1 MDTNALF
8 ILYYSTWA
16 LSIIFYVYSAYKCGF
31 KLATA
36 SNFAFVFA
44 MLIIA
49 LPGFYV
55 AQGTADQVIE
65 NSFNAGFDRQLYWL
79 YFLFMPI
86 ASMGLILGQLAGKQI
101 YIKTTPRK
109 KMNSTIKLLFFL
121 FSVYCFLYLL
131 WLPQIPLNNLLFSSS
146 FSFAEIYLQ
155 RIAITHGLGQI
166 ENLPIVFRYWR
177 HVAQSILPALFY
189 YLFITAR
196 IKHRNT
202 LLILFLFLYILYL
215 QIFTLEKAPF
225 LYFLLGIPFLLY
237 LRKQNEKA
245 RFETNQ
251 FRMIFRYGVGLTA
264 IFVSLVFIYKYF
276 VNVQDDVWG
285 SLFLRLT
292 AQSASDYLQIDYVR
306 HIGFLGFSGIRMP
319 ILSSLLNLEY
329 INPSKYAISI
339 MYPSKVM
346 GEIMGAAGGMSL
358 TNLFY
363 IMGWFSILIFLMLV
377 FVFGYIDR
385 VMINSIYHPV
395 NKSCVYLNISFYAM
409 LTLHYSFAV
418 GSSVW
423 NVFAIPTILS
433 IPLIII
439 MAVYF
444 FFVKIPKS
452 IVVRKKLLRKILLSD
467 KAIEKQN
474 YTNINLK
481 KI

>member
-16 LSIIFYVYSAYKCGF
+16 LSIVFYVYSAYKFGF
-31 KLATA
+31 KLASA

-86 ASMGLILGQLAGKQI
+86 ASIGLILGNLGGQRI
-101 YIKTTPRK
+101 YLKIVPKRK
-109 KMNSTIKLLFFL
+109 MDFRVKILFL
-121 FSVYCFLYLL
+121 ICSAYCLLYLV
-131 WLPQIPLNNLLFSSS
+131 WLPDIPLNNLFSSS
-146 FSFAEIYLQ
+146 FNFAEVYLQ
-155 RIAITHGLGQI
+155 RIAITHGLGYE

-177 HVAQSILPALFY
+177 NIAQYILPSLFY
-189 YLFITAR
+189 YFLITAR
-196 IKHRNT
+196 MKHYNA
-202 LLILFLFLYILYL
+202 LLLSFLFFYVLYL
-215 QIFTLEKAPF
+215 QVFTIEKGPF
-225 LYFLLGIPFLLY
+225 LYFLLGILFLLY
-237 LRKQNEKA
+237 LRKQNEKKK
-245 RFETNQ
+245 FKINKFQT
-251 FRMIFRYGVGLTA
+251 IFKYSVGLTA
-264 IFVSLVFIYKYF
+264 IFISLAFVYQYF
-276 VNVQDDVWG
+276 MNAQDSIWG
-285 SLFLRLT
+285 SLLSRLMK
-292 AQSASDYLQIDYVR
+292 QSASDYLQIDYVR
-306 HIGFLGFSGIRMP
+306 HIGFLGFSGIKMP
-319 ILSSLLNLEY
+319 IFSSLFNLEY

-363 IMGWFSILIFLMLV
+363 IMGWFSILVFLIFV
-377 FVFGYIDR
+377 FLFGYIDR

-395 NKSCVYLNISFYAM
+395 NKNCFYLNISFYAM
-409 LTLHYSFAV
+409 LTLHFSIAV

-423 NVFAIPTILS
+423 SVFAIPTILS

-452 IVVRKKLLRKILLSD
+452 IFVRKKLPRKILFSD
-467 KAIEKQN
+467 NAIEKQD